1 MTEIIVSANKSINL
15 KKSENSYYGE
25 SLADIFKLLIPYHIN
40 GILAENADISFCFA
54 TPAGNLEKISLNDYG
69 FVATRLRSYLTFYF
83 RPNNIFYNSIGKV
96 KCWIEFKKGEILIK
110 SDFCEIEIHK
120 HFYNKLQ
127 EEVIKWI

>member
-54 TPAGNLEKISLNDYG
+54 TPAGNLEKNFAEWLWLCGNKIKKL
-69 FVATRLRSYLTFYF
+69 SYFLF
-83 RPNNIFYNSIGKV
+83 SSK
-96 KCWIEFKKGEILIK
+96 
-110 SDFCEIEIHK
+110 
-120 HFYNKLQ
+120 
-127 EEVIKWI
+127 

>member
-1 MTEIIVSANKSINL
+1 MTEIIVSANKSISL

-25 SLADIFKLLIPYHIN
+25 SLADIFKLLIPYYIN

-83 RPNNIFYNSIGKV
+83 RPNKIFYNSIGKV
-96 KCWIEFKKGEILIK
+96 KCWIEFKQVRFL
-110 SDFCEIEIHK
+110 
-120 HFYNKLQ
+120 
-127 EEVIKWI
+127 

>member
-1 MTEIIVSANKSINL
+1 MTEIIVSANKSISL

-40 GILAENADISFCFA
+40 GILAEN
-54 TPAGNLEKISLNDYG
+54 G
-69 FVATRLRSYLTFYF
+69 FVATILRSYLTFYF
-83 RPNNIFYNSIGKV
+83 RPNKIFYNSIGKV

-127 EEVIKWI
+127 EEVIK

>member
-1 MTEIIVSANKSINL
+1 MTEIIVSADKSISL

-25 SLADIFKLLIPYHIN
+25 SLADIFKLLIPYRIN

-69 FVATRLRSYLTFYF
+69 FVATRLRSYLIFYF
-83 RPNNIFYNSIGKV
+83 RPNKNFYNSIGKV
-96 KCWIEFKKGEILIK
+96 KCWIEFKKSEILIK

-120 HFYNKLQ
+120 HFCNKLQ
-127 EEVIKWI
+127 EDIIK

>member
-83 RPNNIFYNSIGKV
+83 VQIKFSITVSARWNVGLSLKKV
-96 KCWIEFKKGEILIK
+96 RFL
-110 SDFCEIEIHK
+110 
-120 HFYNKLQ
+120 
-127 EEVIKWI
+127 